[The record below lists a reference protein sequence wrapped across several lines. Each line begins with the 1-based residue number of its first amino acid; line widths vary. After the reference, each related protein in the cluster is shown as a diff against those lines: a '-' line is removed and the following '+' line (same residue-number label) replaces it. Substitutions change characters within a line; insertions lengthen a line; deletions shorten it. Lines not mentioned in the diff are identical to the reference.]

1 VTIKYSRLVE
11 IMINKSI
18 LLLLKEI
25 IEVCS
30 VKNHVH
36 VVSDMFNCVV
46 IDILF
51 KFICFKGS
59 RSEILLI
66 ETKL

>member
-1 VTIKYSRLVE
+1 
-11 IMINKSI
+11 MINKSI

-59 RSEILLI
+59 LSEILLI